1 MLGGETP
8 EARNQAAP
16 LECFQSFFPLEM
28 SDSTC
33 RQGGISPATTCSEFF
48 VLLSAGFTLNRTQ
61 LVASYALY
69 LFYIFAMVSSILL
82 SGETSGKGRKETA
95 QDSISCFVLLRSKVT
110 TGN

>member
-69 LFYIFAMVSSILL
+69 LFYIFAMVSSIYFLEKPLEREEKKQPKTQSPAL
-82 SGETSGKGRKETA
+82 S
-95 QDSISCFVLLRSKVT
+95 C
-110 TGN
+110 